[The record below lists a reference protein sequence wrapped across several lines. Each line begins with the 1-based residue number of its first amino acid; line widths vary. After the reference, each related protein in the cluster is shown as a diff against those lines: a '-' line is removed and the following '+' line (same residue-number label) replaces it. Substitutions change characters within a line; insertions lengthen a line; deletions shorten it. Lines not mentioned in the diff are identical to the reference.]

1 MLKLNAMLRTSRR
14 VRGRF
19 AEPALGWLRD
29 RLSRIGAETR
39 SHAAAETRMRASD
52 SRPALLAAAS
62 SESGITLIEVVVS
75 SLIVGLIAIGTLT
88 GFAGSNRASA
98 DERARNQAT
107 LLAAEDEE
115 YLRGLNIAELDQLGT
130 KTHAAKTV
138 NGTAFTVTS
147 SAEFVSA
154 AQNKLT
160 CEVTGGA
167 ANYIQ
172 TTSKVTWPALPS
184 GVTQSSIVNVPTS
197 LQLLVKTF
205 NQNHEPLEG
214 VTVAVGNRAE
224 TVTDAEET
232 TPVSGCVVFGALPE
246 KQVNVTA
253 VAGSDVNEAEEPSSS
268 AAAKEVTLSSTVL
281 TGPVEFT
288 LAPPGTIEPTFESNG
303 SAVGVTGDTF
313 FVTHTGVTKAMIGG
327 TKGTYAS
334 TARLAGL
341 FPFQTS
347 GGPNPYKVY
356 AGDCAANSP
365 KTVANIEEPS
375 AQVEPNGTVK
385 PKIEVPALNLTVY
398 KGATTGEGLLTAAT
412 SASIINK
419 ACSSTTHP
427 VKITSTGLLEQKYQ
441 PYANE
446 LQLCVAA
453 LIGST
458 YYKNTQSFTNTAKA
472 GTSQSFFLKK
482 TGYQSSTSVLAC

>member
-1 MLKLNAMLRTSRR
+1 MLKLIAMLRTSRR

-19 AEPALGWLRD
+19 GEPASR
-29 RLSRIGAETR
+29 RLSGRTSRRPTDPRIGA
-39 SHAAAETRMRASD
+39 D
-52 SRPALLAAAS
+52 GGRPALIAAAG

-107 LLAAEDEE
+107 LLAAQDEE
-115 YLRGLNIAELDQLGT
+115 RLRALNIAELDQLGT
-130 KTHAAKTV
+130 KTRALEQKAF
-138 NGTAFTVTS
+138 GTTFTITS
-147 SAEFVSA
+147 SAEYVAA

-160 CEVTGGA
+160 CETTGGA

-184 GVTQSSIVNVPTS
+184 GVTQSSIVDVPTS

-205 NQNHEPLEG
+205 GQNHEPLEG
-214 VTVAVGNRAE
+214 ATVAVTNRAE
-224 TVTDAEET
+224 TVTQAEET

-246 KQVNVTA
+246 KEVNVTA
-253 VAGSDVNEAEEPSSS
+253 VAGNDVNEAEEPGGS
-268 AAAKEVTLSSTVL
+268 APPKEVTLSPTAL
-281 TGPVEFT
+281 TGPIEFT

-303 SAVGVTGDTF
+303 STAGVTGDTF
-313 FVTHTGVTKAMIGG
+313 FATHTGVTKALIGG
-327 TKGTYAS
+327 TKGTYAA
-334 TARLAGL
+334 TAKLSGL

-365 KTVANIEEPS
+365 KTVAGIEEPS
-375 AQVEPNGTVK
+375 AQVEPNAAVK
-385 PKIEVPALNLTVY
+385 PKIEVPAFNLTVY
-398 KGATTGEGLLTAAT
+398 KGATTSEGLLTTAT
-412 SASIINK
+412 SATIINTN
-419 ACSSTTHP
+419 CSATAHA
-427 VKITSTGLLEQKYQ
+427 VKISSAGLLEQKYQ
-441 PYANE
+441 PYAKE
-446 LQLCVAA
+446 LQVCVVG
-453 LIGST
+453 LIGTT
-458 YYKNTQSFTNTAKA
+458 YYKSTQTGFSNSAKS

-482 TGYQSSTSVLAC
+482 TTPQSSTSVLTC

>member
-19 AEPALGWLRD
+19 AEPALTWLRD
-29 RLSRIGAETR
+29 RAGRIPTERR
-39 SHAAAETRMRASD
+39 SCAPNGRT
-52 SRPALLAAAS
+52 ALLPAAGS
-62 SESGITLIEVVVS
+62 DSGITLIEVVVS

-107 LLAAEDEE
+107 LLAAQDEE
-115 YLRGLNIAELDQLGT
+115 RLRALNIAELDQLGT
-130 KTHAAKTV
+130 KAQAPKTV
-138 NGTAFTVTS
+138 NGTTFTVTS

-184 GVTQSSIVNVPTS
+184 GVTQSSIVDVPTS

-205 NQNHEPLEG
+205 NQAHEPLEG
-214 VTVAVGNRAE
+214 VSVAVRNRAE

-246 KQVNVTA
+246 KEVNVTA
-253 VAGSDVNEAEEPSSS
+253 VAGADVNEAEEPSAS
-268 AAAKEVTLSSTVL
+268 APAKEVTLSPTAL
-281 TGPVEFT
+281 TGPIEFT

-303 SAVGVTGDTF
+303 STVGVTGDTF
-313 FVTHTGVTKAMIGG
+313 FATHTGVSKALIGG
-327 TKGTYAS
+327 TKSTYAP
-334 TARLAGL
+334 TAKLGGL
-341 FPFQTS
+341 FPFQTTS

-365 KTVANIEEPS
+365 KTVAGIEEPS

-385 PKIEVPALNLTVY
+385 PKIEVPALNVTVY
-398 KGATTGEGLLTAAT
+398 KGATTSEGVLTSAS

-419 ACSSTTHP
+419 ACSSTTHS
-427 VKITSTGLLEQKYQ
+427 VKITSAGLLEQKYQ

-453 LIGST
+453 QIGST

-482 TGYQSSTSVLAC
+482 SGYQSSTGVLAC